1 MVKEAINEE
10 EYPVEEVITLE
21 VKPVPLPG
29 ELVFCDRAATDGTH
43 THSLHTHTAYTHTH
57 SLLTNPALCLSAVQ
71 PVP

>member
-43 THSLHTHTAYTHTH
+43 THSLHTRTH
-57 SLLTNPALCLSAVQ
+57 SLLTTGPLKPAQ
-71 PVP
+71 